1 MTILWDER
9 QLHKVICRSQTLH
22 AFAETATSMLVT
34 LDKTKMMQ
42 QQIKQQKNKTYQK
55 INNKEIK
62 DRQSRS
68 YHQAGE
74 NLSELAPNHWKNSK
88 INFVV
93 NQTVTIICA

>member
-68 YHQAGE
+68 YHQVGE
-74 NLSELAPNHWKNSK
+74 NL
-88 INFVV
+88 
-93 NQTVTIICA
+93 